1 MVAQA
6 SRGELLLTMVPS
18 QSAGRCALLRVR
30 RPLRGLR
37 LDLRKAHHPADWTRL
52 WDQFASPLSALCSFG
67 HRQWDIFQIGSS
79 FEMLKVLIAGGG
91 IGGLSAALACV
102 RAGAEVALFER
113 HTEFSEFGAGIQLSP
128 NVVKLLYGW
137 GLQESLTEVAAFPDR
152 LQVRSASSGAELGM
166 LRLGEVMAQRYG
178 APYLTIHRAD
188 LHKLLLIALQRRG
201 GAALRL
207 SSPVISFSETSS
219 DVAVLLA
226 QDQIERGDLLVGADG
241 GWSGVRQQLLAD
253 GTPQA
258 TGHLAYRAL
267 ISQARLPVHLRSSQV
282 TAWLGPLMHVVQYPV
297 RGGEWLNVVAI
308 VHGQVQGDMSHW
320 DHSGN
325 AAELQQRLQSCC
337 KQLRDLVQAVP
348 EWRLWALSI
357 RPPMRSGREQAG
369 GRVALLGDAAHPMV
383 PYLAQGAGMA
393 IEDAHVLARVLE
405 GGGPEAQARVPALLR
420 HYAQQRWQRN
430 ARVQATAIRN
440 GRIFHARGLMAFGRN
455 AAMKIRGEGLLDQP
469 WLYRGV

>member
-1 MVAQA
+1 M
-6 SRGELLLTMVPS
+6 R
-18 QSAGRCALLRVR
+18 
-30 RPLRGLR
+30 
-37 LDLRKAHHPADWTRL
+37 
-52 WDQFASPLSALCSFG
+52 
-67 HRQWDIFQIGSS
+67 
-79 FEMLKVLIAGGG
+79 KVLIAGGG
-91 IGGLSAALACV
+91 IGGLSAALACT

-113 HTEFSEFGAGIQLSP
+113 QAAFSEFGAGIQLSP
-128 NVVKLLYGW
+128 NVVNILYGW
-137 GLQESLTEVAAFPDR
+137 GLQEALAKVAAFPDR

-166 LRLGEVMAQRYG
+166 LRLGESMLRRYG

-188 LHKLLLIALQRRG
+188 LHTLLLAAVQQQG
-201 GAALRL
+201 GATLQL
-207 SSPVISFSETSS
+207 SSPVISFEETER
-219 DVAVLLA
+219 DVALQLA
-226 QDQIERGDLLVGADG
+226 RDQLERGALLVGADG
-241 GWSGVRQQLLAD
+241 GWSIIRQQLLND

-282 TAWLGPLMHVVQYPV
+282 TAWLGPQMHVVQYPV

-325 AAELQQRLQSCC
+325 AAELQQRLQGCC
-337 KQLRDLVQAVP
+337 KPLWDLVQAVP
-348 EWRLWALSI
+348 DWRLWALSI

-393 IEDAHVLARVLE
+393 IEDAAVLARVLAE
-405 GGGPEAQARVPALLR
+405 GDFFADRAGADGAEVDSRVPGLLR
-420 HYAQQRWQRN
+420 QYAQQRWQRN

-440 GRIFHARGLMAFGRN
+440 GKIFHASGPMALARN
-455 AAMKIRGEGLLDQP
+455 AAMKIRGERLMDQP
-469 WLYRGV
+469 WLYRGI